1 MPSRT
6 CRNRLLTLLS
16 IALGLIA
23 FNRPAS
29 SADLCKAIVLKDVPA
44 IENPASM
51 LARGD
56 YDTAITQYRKDKFY
70 GTTSFCSHGGYC
82 YPTHVKVRGQT
93 IEALRLLNCKV
104 GKPISEDKNEI
115 IYSVEVDRSKNTT
128 EDLYREDLD
137 NRFLE
142 MGLCSA
148 CAGNVAQ
155 FYIKQPHSRCANL
168 ARQALE
174 GNPVAAA
181 ELKNDP
187 DYCHWRW

>member
-6 CRNRLLTLLS
+6 CRNQLMPLLS

-23 FNRPAS
+23 FNRPTS
-29 SADLCKAIVLKDVPA
+29 SADLCKAIVLKDLPA

-56 YDTAITQYRKDKFY
+56 YDTAITQYQKDKFY

-104 GKPISEDKNEI
+104 GTPISEDKNEI

-128 EDLYREDLD
+128 EDLHREDLD

-142 MGLCSA
+142 
-148 CAGNVAQ
+148 
-155 FYIKQPHSRCANL
+155 
-168 ARQALE
+168 
-174 GNPVAAA
+174 
-181 ELKNDP
+181 
-187 DYCHWRW
+187 